1 MIWLCVFESRQPSQ
15 LTINLCTFALQ
26 GPVTPMGGPH
36 GPPGPHGGPG
46 PHGPP
51 GPPGPP
57 GAPMGPYNPGPYN
70 QGPPGPQWVQWHF
83 ENTYTWI
90 LILCSGSRFFFSY
103 FFSFPPTADLLRLIS
118 HKVGAMATHT
128 GNRDNLTQV
137 SICSWLGCDWTFLV
151 L

>member
-1 MIWLCVFESRQPSQ
+1 MEKDRITCMISDGIPHLIYLFLCLFIVFLS
-15 LTINLCTFALQ
+15 FHQ

-70 QGPPGPQWVQWHF
+70 QGPPGPQ
-83 ENTYTWI
+83 
-90 LILCSGSRFFFSY
+90 
-103 FFSFPPTADLLRLIS
+103 
-118 HKVGAMATHT
+118 
-128 GNRDNLTQV
+128 
-137 SICSWLGCDWTFLV
+137 
-151 L
+151 